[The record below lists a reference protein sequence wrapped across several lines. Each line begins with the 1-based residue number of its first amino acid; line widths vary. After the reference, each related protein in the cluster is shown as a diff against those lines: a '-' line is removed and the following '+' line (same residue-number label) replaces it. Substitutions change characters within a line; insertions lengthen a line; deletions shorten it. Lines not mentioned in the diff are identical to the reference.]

1 MNYIK
6 NLKWEMIIFSIGCI
20 AIGILFTFFPSNAK
34 DILGTVLAIVMFFY
48 SIRHFIEYF
57 RRKDMNGFTG
67 YELVLGVIF
76 LVLGF
81 ICLYKMGTIIKI
93 LGFFVGAIILISG
106 LMKVENAFDLK
117 RMGKKWIPML
127 VIAIILIILSIV
139 FFIHPNES
147 GKNQGDTMLAFA
159 GIAFM
164 FVGFV
169 NLISTLAI
177 SSAINEWTKE
187 QSKVGP
193 KVIDVEYE
201 DVDKKEE

>member
-6 NLKWEMIIFSIGCI
+6 NLKWEMIIFSLGCI
-20 AIGILFTFFPSNAK
+20 AVGVLFTFFPHSAK
-34 DILGTVLAIVMFFY
+34 DILGVVIAIVMFFY

-93 LGFFVGAIILISG
+93 LGFYVGAIILISG

-139 FFIHPNES
+139 FFIHPDES